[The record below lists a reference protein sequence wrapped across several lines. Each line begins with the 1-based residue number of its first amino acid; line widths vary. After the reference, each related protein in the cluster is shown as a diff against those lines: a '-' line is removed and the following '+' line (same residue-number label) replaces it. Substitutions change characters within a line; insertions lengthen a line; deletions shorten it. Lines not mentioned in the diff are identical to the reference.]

1 MEFFVDDATT
11 TILRT
16 AFDDDFIGHATKNH
30 GIAAAEIGEVIVTW
44 VAFFRGFHFVGDAD
58 AAIARAFCASDALTC
73 DVGDGAIFDARA
85 VRANGF
91 GGRAIGIDVALGSR
105 RHRRIVGDARAVRA
119 NGFGGRA
126 IGIDVALGDRR
137 HRLIVGDTR
146 AVRANGFG
154 GRAIGIGVALGG
166 RRRRLI
172 VGDARATRTDGL
184 GSRAIGIGE
193 AFGGWGDF
201 ASAVGATEGAQFE
214 RRSAGVDIAF
224 E

>member
-91 GGRAIGIDVALGSR
+91 GGRAIGIDVALGGR

-119 NGFGGRA
+119 NGFCR
-126 IGIDVALGDRR
+126 VF
-137 HRLIVGDTR
+137 
-146 AVRANGFG
+146 AVVMRF
-154 GRAIGIGVALGG
+154 ALGG
-166 RRRRLI
+166 RRAVIACRI
-172 VGDARATRTDGL
+172 
-184 GSRAIGIGE
+184 IGI
-193 AFGGWGDF
+193 ARR
-201 ASAVGATEGAQFE
+201 GA
-214 RRSAGVDIAF
+214 
-224 E
+224 

>member
-1 MEFFVDDATT
+1 MRF
-11 TILRT
+11 
-16 AFDDDFIGHATKNH
+16 
-30 GIAAAEIGEVIVTW
+30 
-44 VAFFRGFHFVGDAD
+44 
-58 AAIARAFCASDALTC
+58 
-73 DVGDGAIFDARA
+73 
-85 VRANGF
+85 
-91 GGRAIGIDVALGSR
+91 ALGGWGLWG
-105 RHRRIVGDARAVRA
+105 IVGDARAVRA

-126 IGIDVALGDRR
+126 IGIV
-137 HRLIVGDTR
+137 
-146 AVRANGFG
+146 
-154 GRAIGIGVALGG
+154 VALGG

>member
-1 MEFFVDDATT
+1 MVF
-11 TILRT
+11 
-16 AFDDDFIGHATKNH
+16 
-30 GIAAAEIGEVIVTW
+30 
-44 VAFFRGFHFVGDAD
+44 
-58 AAIARAFCASDALTC
+58 
-73 DVGDGAIFDARA
+73 A
-85 VRANGF
+85 VVMRF
-91 GGRAIGIDVALGSR
+91 ALGGWGLWG
-105 RHRRIVGDARAVRA
+105 IVGDA
-119 NGFGGRA
+119 
-126 IGIDVALGDRR
+126 
-137 HRLIVGDTR
+137 R

>member
-58 AAIARAFCASDALTC
+58 AAIARAFCASDAL
-73 DVGDGAIFDARA
+73 
-85 VRANGF
+85 
-91 GGRAIGIDVALGSR
+91 GSR

-126 IGIDVALGDRR
+126 IGIDVALGGRR
-137 HRLIVGDTR
+137 HRRIVGDTR

>member
-1 MEFFVDDATT
+1 MSIPVIIYT
-11 TILRT
+11 TI
-16 AFDDDFIGHATKNH
+16 NH
-30 GIAAAEIGEVIVTW
+30 GIAITKLAKSLA
-44 VAFFRGFHFVGDAD
+44 VAWGAFCRGFHFIGDAD
-58 AAIARAFCASDALTC
+58 AAIARALCASDALTC
-73 DVGDGAIFDARA
+73 DVGDGAIFDA
-85 VRANGF
+85 
-91 GGRAIGIDVALGSR
+91 
-105 RHRRIVGDARAVRA
+105 
-119 NGFGGRA
+119 
-126 IGIDVALGDRR
+126 
-137 HRLIVGDTR
+137 R